1 MVARVW
7 WRGGGGPS
15 AISRAS
21 PGAGATVSGGRFEEL
36 VSAERV
42 LIVARWVGVVFGLVQ
57 VATYGALPYPA
68 GARELA
74 FGLVAVLAVTNVAAA
89 VAVRRVATVPGAGG
103 LAVATLA
110 MDTLVVAALV
120 WSYAFD
126 GGSVHFLLFFV
137 LPAEAALKFRLSG
150 AMAVWCLLTASYTAR
165 QAWAA
170 DRYGFDFGA
179 PSIVFRMGMLFIVSL
194 IVGLFAQ
201 KVWRRTNELAHA
213 LERLEQE
220 ERWRSGLIDM
230 LAHDFRDPV
239 GTATSAMLL
248 VEDLLPDTST
258 SDMRRLVES
267 AVRQNRRGLALA
279 DEILTLARAG
289 QDRLELNPEVVEL
302 APMLERMV
310 GDPDPGSGWVT
321 TIDVAPDLRP
331 VVDPLRLEQI
341 VSNLLSNARRH
352 GRSPVDL
359 SARPFG
365 DGGVEVRVS
374 DGGDGVPDVYQDSLF
389 TQFARGPR
397 SDSVGL
403 GLWLVAVLAE
413 MHGGGARYET
423 VDGRPTF
430 VVTLSGQAAPVQPS
444 ST

>member
-1 MVARVW
+1 MVAWTR
-7 WRGGGGPS
+7 WRRSGEPSVTSTAAPGP
-15 AISRAS
+15 
-21 PGAGATVSGGRFEEL
+21 GTTVSGGRFEEL

-42 LIVARWVGVVFGLVQ
+42 LVVARWVGVVFGLVE

-74 FGLVAVLAVTNVAAA
+74 LGLVGVLAITNVAAG
-89 VAVRRVATVPGAGG
+89 VAVRRVATVRGAGG
-103 LAVATLA
+103 LAAATLA
-110 MDTLVVAALV
+110 VDTLVVAGLV

-126 GGSVHFLLFFV
+126 GSSVHFLLFFV

-150 AMAVWCLLTASYTAR
+150 AMAVWGVLTAAYAAR

-170 DRYGFDFGA
+170 DRYGFDFSA

-194 IVGLFAQ
+194 IVGLFAR
-201 KVWRRTNELAHA
+201 KVWRRTNELAQA

-220 ERWRSGLIDM
+220 ERWRTALIDM
-230 LAHDFRDPV
+230 LAHDFRGPV
-239 GTATSAMLL
+239 GNATSAMLL
-248 VEDLLPDTST
+248 VEERLPDTSAP
-258 SDMRRLVES
+258 DVRRLVEA

-279 DEILTLARAG
+279 DEILTLARAR
-289 QDRLELNPEVVEL
+289 QDRLELNREVVDL
-302 APMLERMV
+302 APMLERLA
-310 GDPDPGSGWVT
+310 GDLDPGPAWVT
-321 TIDVAPDLRP
+321 FDVAPDLRP

-352 GRSPVDL
+352 GRSPVEL
-359 SARPFG
+359 AARPHG
-365 DGGVEVRVS
+365 GAGVEVRVS

-389 TQFARGPR
+389 TQFAGGPR

-413 MHGGGARYET
+413 THGGGARYET

-430 VVTLSGQAAPVQPS
+430 IVTLPGPATSVQPS
-444 ST
+444 PA